1 MHTVQLLLKPSK
13 YERYEIDRRFRA
25 LAHLHN
31 VCVKHARKCMI
42 RLQHDK
48 RYAELKLLYN
58 ELLKKETLSKKETS
72 QKKEL
77 ANQLNARR
85 IGFGLSKASLERYL
99 KVCGKQFS
107 KLLSSQQ
114 VQVEA
119 DRVWRGVEK
128 CLFGN
133 GKELHLKKLMDFDT
147 IGGKSNKNGARFDR
161 DAMQINWIGLALK
174 CYLPK
179 SEASVSYAWESLKGN
194 IRYCNIKRLMF
205 SSGWRYYA
213 EIVVSGDPP
222 TRISTGESVMGI
234 DPGISTIAGVSE
246 DICILEELV
255 PNAIQYEK
263 EIQKISQSMERS
275 RRISNPNKYNE
286 DGTAKRSNHEAWKYS
301 KNYVKMRRLLKA
313 LYRKKQAYIIGS
325 HRELCNKLLSNARY
339 FPVEKMNFQALQ
351 KRAKE
356 TKRQEKK
363 TEVKQKDGTVKV
375 IQKYKR
381 KKRFG
386 CSINR
391 RAPARFLLEL
401 TRKVAAAGGV
411 YAEVDT
417 KEFKA
422 SQYNHVT
429 DTYEKIPLSQREKKI
444 GNRIVQRDLYSAFLI
459 RNADLNFQHPDREKC
474 EYEFEH
480 FADMQDQLI
489 QEMKESGLSMRQ
501 CFGF

>member
-1 MHTVQLLLKPSK
+1 MHTVQLLLKTSK
-13 YERYEIDRRFRA
+13 YERHEIDRRFRA

-48 RYAELKLLYN
+48 RYAELRQLYN
-58 ELLKKETLSKKETS
+58 ELVKKEKMSKEEKS
-72 QKKEL
+72 QKKKL
-77 ANQLNARR
+77 AKQLAACRTEQ
-85 IGFGLSKASLERYL
+85 GLSKASLEHYL

-114 VQVEA
+114 VQAEA
-119 DRVWRGVEK
+119 DRVWCGVER

-133 GKELHLKKLMDFDT
+133 GKELHFKKLMDFDT
-147 IGGKSNKNGARFDR
+147 IGGKSNKNGARFDL
-161 DAMQINWIGLALK
+161 DAMHVNWLGLSLK

-179 SEASVSYAWESLKGN
+179 SENSLSYVWESLKGK
-194 IRYCNIKRLMF
+194 ISYCNIKRLMF

-213 EIVVSGDPP
+213 EIVVSGDAP
-222 TRISTGESVMGI
+222 TR
-234 DPGISTIAGVSE
+234 A
-246 DICILEELV
+246 

-263 EIQKISQSMERS
+263 KIQKISQSMDRS

-286 DGTAKRSNHEAWKYS
+286 DGTINRSNRDPWKYS
-301 KNYVKMRRLLKA
+301 KNYVKMCRLLKS
-313 LYRKKQAYIIGS
+313 LYRKKHAYIVDS
-325 HRELCNKLLSNARY
+325 HRELCNKLITIAKY
-339 FPVEKMNFQALQ
+339 FPVEKMHFQALQ

-363 TEVKQKDGTVKV
+363 TEVKQKNGTVKV

-386 CSINR
+386 RSINR

-401 TRKVAAAGGV
+401 KRKAEAVGGV

-429 DTYEKIPLSQREKKI
+429 DTYEKIPLSQREKEI
-444 GNRIVQRDLYSAFLI
+444 GNRKVQRDLYSAFLI
-459 RNADLNFQHPDREKC
+459 RNADLDFKHPDREKC

-480 FADMQDQLI
+480 FANLQDQLI
-489 QEMKESGLSMRQ
+489 LKMKESGLSMRQ

>member
-1 MHTVQLLLKPSK
+1 M
-13 YERYEIDRRFRA
+13 
-25 LAHLHN
+25 
-31 VCVKHARKCMI
+31 
-42 RLQHDK
+42 
-48 RYAELKLLYN
+48 
-58 ELLKKETLSKKETS
+58 
-72 QKKEL
+72 
-77 ANQLNARR
+77 
-85 IGFGLSKASLERYL
+85 SKASLECYL

-107 KLLSSQQ
+107 KLSSQQ

-119 DRVWRGVEK
+119 DRVWCGVEK

-133 GKELHLKKLMDFDT
+133 GKGLHFKKMMDFDT
-147 IGGKSNKNGARFDR
+147 IGGKSNKNGAKFDR
-161 DAMQINWIGLALK
+161 DAMQVNWIGLALK

-179 SEASVSYAWESLKGN
+179 SEASLRYVWESLKGN

-205 SSGWRYYA
+205 SSGWRYYV
-213 EIVVSGDPP
+213 EIVVSGDAP
-222 TRISTGESVMGI
+222 TRVSTGESVMGI
-234 DPGISTIAGVSE
+234 DPGVSTIAGVSE
-246 DICILEELV
+246 DTCILEELA

-263 EIQKISQSMERS
+263 GIQKISQSMERS

-286 DGTAKRSNHEAWKYS
+286 DGTVKRSNHEAWKYS
-301 KNYVKMRRLLKA
+301 KNYIKMRRLFKTLH
-313 LYRKKQAYIIGS
+313 RKKQAYIIGS
-325 HRELCNKLLSNARY
+325 HRELCNKLLSNAKY

-356 TKRQEKK
+356 TKRQETK
-363 TEVKQKDGTVKV
+363 TEVKQKNGTVKV

-386 CSINR
+386 GSINR

-401 TRKVAAAGGV
+401 KRKVEAAGGV

-444 GNRIVQRDLYSAFLI
+444 GNRMVQRDLYSAFLI
-459 RNADLNFQHPDREKC
+459 RNADLDFQHPDREKC

-489 QEMKESGLSMRQ
+489 QKMKESRLSMRQ